1 LYENLI
7 FTPGKMRLTTTVK
20 EVLILLLMLCS
31 GLFEVK
37 AQTGGNTVY
46 NFLNLIPNARIAALG
61 GYAPAVRDHDL
72 NLGLIN
78 PALLNKEMHN
88 QLSLNYLN
96 FVSGINYGMV
106 GYGYH
111 TEKYGTFSAGMQYI
125 NYGKFIE
132 ADETSLQTGTF
143 TGGEYAFNL
152 GWGKKIDSVF
162 TVGANFK
169 PVYSSIGNYN
179 SFGLSVD
186 IAGAFVHPNKL
197 FTASFLARNIGAQIT
212 PYYSGNREPLP
223 LNVEIG
229 LTQKLKHV
237 PLRFNLIATNLQ
249 RYKLTYVDSVN
260 EIQIDPAT
268 NQILPPSKKIGENIM
283 RHFVVGAEFLITKNF
298 NLRFSYNYNRR
309 KDLVVA
315 SRTGLSGFAFGAGIK
330 VSKFVIG
337 YSHSFYHLAGGTDL
351 LSLSMNFN
359 DFKKKAVN

>member
-1 LYENLI
+1 
-7 FTPGKMRLTTTVK
+7 MRVSFFK
-20 EVLILLLMLCS
+20 FILLFAIILQAFAINNAM
-31 GLFEVK
+31 

-61 GYAPAVRDHDL
+61 GHAPSVYDHDL
-72 NLGLIN
+72 NIGLIN
-78 PALLNKEMHN
+78 PALLNKQMHN
-88 QLSLNYLN
+88 QLALNYLN

-143 TGGEYAFNL
+143 SGGEYAFNI

-162 TVGANFK
+162 SIGANLK
-169 PVYSSIGNYN
+169 PVYSSISNYN
-179 SFGLSVD
+179 SFGLGLD
-186 IAGAFVHPNKL
+186 IGGAFIHPNKL
-197 FTASFLARNIGAQIT
+197 FTASFLARNIGAQIM
-212 PYYSGNREPLP
+212 PYYNGNREPLP

-249 RYKLTYVDSVN
+249 KYKLTYVDSINETKIDPVTN
-260 EIQIDPAT
+260 EI
-268 NQILPPSKKIGENIM
+268 LPSGKKIGENIL

-315 SRTGLSGFAFGAGIK
+315 SRTGLSGFAVGAGIK
-330 VSKFVIG
+330 ISKFVIG

-351 LSLSMNFN
+351 LSLSMNFSE
-359 DFKKKAVN
+359 FKKKAAN

>member
-1 LYENLI
+1 MSNKFLRPKFAIGI
-7 FTPGKMRLTTTVK
+7 FLFF
-20 EVLILLLMLCS
+20 MLVGS
-31 GLFEVK
+31 VY

-46 NFLNLIPNARIAALG
+46 NFLNLVPNARIAALG

-72 NLGLIN
+72 NIGLIN
-78 PALLNKEMHN
+78 PSLLNKDMDN

-111 TEKYGTFSAGMQYI
+111 NQKFGTFAAGMQYI
-125 NYGKFIE
+125 NYGTFIE
-132 ADETSLQTGTF
+132 ADETSTQIGTF

-162 TVGANFK
+162 TVGAHFK

-237 PLRFNLIATNLQ
+237 PLRFNLIAANLQ

-260 EIQIDPAT
+260 ETQIDPVT
-268 NQILPPSKKIGENIM
+268 NQIIPPGKKIGENIL

-309 KDLVVA
+309 KDLVVE
-315 SRTGLSGFAFGAGIK
+315 SRTGLSGFAVGAGIK
-330 VSKFVIG
+330 ISKFVIG

-351 LSLSMNFN
+351 LSLSFNFN
-359 DFKKKAVN
+359 DFKKKSTN

>member
-1 LYENLI
+1 MLTKFSNKKIYAIFLLQLI
-7 FTPGKMRLTTTVK
+7 GFASL
-20 EVLILLLMLCS
+20 
-31 GLFEVK
+31 K

-72 NLGLIN
+72 NIGLIN
-78 PALLNKEMHN
+78 PSMLNKEMHN

-111 TEKYGTFSAGMQYI
+111 HEKFGTFSAGMQYI

-162 TVGANFK
+162 SVGANFK
-169 PVYSSIGNYN
+169 PIYSSISNYN
-179 SFGLSVD
+179 SFGLGID
-186 IAGAFVHPNKL
+186 ISGAFIHPNKL
-197 FTASFLARNIGAQIT
+197 FTATFLARNIGFQLT
-212 PYYSGNREPLP
+212 PYTNANREPIP
-223 LNVEIG
+223 LNVELG
-229 LTQKLKHV
+229 LSQKLKHV

-249 RYKLTYVDSVN
+249 KYKLTYTDSIN
-260 EIQIDPAT
+260 ETKIDPTT
-268 NQILPPSKKIGENIM
+268 NQIIPPNKKIGENLL
-283 RHFVVGAEFLITKNF
+283 RHFVLGAEFLITKNF
-298 NLRFSYNYNRR
+298 NLRFSYNYNKR
-309 KDLVVA
+309 KDLVVS
-315 SRTGLSGFAFGAGIK
+315 SRTGLSGFAVGAGIK
-330 VSKFVIG
+330 LSKFIIG

-351 LSLSMNFN
+351 FSLSMNLH
-359 DFKKKAVN
+359 DFKKKTSTPTP

>member
-1 LYENLI
+1 
-7 FTPGKMRLTTTVK
+7 MRLSFFRF
-20 EVLILLLMLCS
+20 ILLFAIILQAFAINNAM
-31 GLFEVK
+31 

-61 GYAPAVRDHDL
+61 GHAPSVYDHDL
-72 NLGLIN
+72 NIGLIN
-78 PALLNKEMHN
+78 PALLNKQMHN
-88 QLSLNYLN
+88 QLAFNYLN

-143 TGGEYAFNL
+143 TGGEYAFNI

-162 TVGANFK
+162 SIGANLK
-169 PVYSSIGNYN
+169 PVYSSISNYN
-179 SFGLSVD
+179 SFGLGLD
-186 IAGAFVHPNKL
+186 IGGAFIHPNKL
-197 FTASFLARNIGAQIT
+197 FTASFLARNIGAQIM
-212 PYYSGNREPLP
+212 PYYNGNREPLP

-249 RYKLTYVDSVN
+249 KYKLTYVDSIN
-260 EIQIDPAT
+260 ETKIDPVT
-268 NQILPPSKKIGENIM
+268 NEILPPGKKIGENIL

-315 SRTGLSGFAFGAGIK
+315 SRTGLSGFAVGAGIK
-330 VSKFVIG
+330 ISKFVIG

-351 LSLSMNFN
+351 LSLSMNFSE
-359 DFKKKAVN
+359 FKKKAAN

>member
-1 LYENLI
+1 MHYLNIAFYKML
-7 FTPGKMRLTTTVK
+7 TKLTGK
-20 EVLILLLMLCS
+20 ILLVAIFLQFAGFTFL
-31 GLFEVK
+31 K

-72 NLGLIN
+72 NIGLIN

-96 FVSGINYGMV
+96 FVAGINYGMV
-106 GYGYH
+106 GYGFH
-111 TEKYGTFSAGMQYI
+111 TEKLGTFSAGMQYI

-143 TGGEYAFNL
+143 TGGEYAFNI

-162 TVGANFK
+162 TIGANLK
-169 PVYSSIGNYN
+169 PIYSSIGNYN
-179 SFGLSVD
+179 SLGLGLD
-186 IAGAFVHPNKL
+186 LAGAFVHPNKR

-212 PYYSGNREPLP
+212 PYYSGNRAPLP

-260 EIQIDPAT
+260 ETQIDPVT
-268 NQILPPSKKIGENIM
+268 NQIIPPGKKIGENIL

-309 KDLVVA
+309 KDLVVE
-315 SRTGLSGFAFGAGIK
+315 SRTGLSGFAVGAGIK
-330 VSKFVIG
+330 ISKFVIG

-359 DFKKKAVN
+359 DFKKKVAN